1 MANDGQKPWY
11 IRKGWL
17 LFTLGLFIMLTLYVL
32 LTPIVLLGG
41 TFYGRFRRQRWLA
54 TLAAKGP
61 AAFWLTLPEKK
72 EFVSLNKII
81 INERPKSAG
90 GDISPEDQK
99 LVEAKARYASLCSAP
114 LRRRTR
120 FIREYGLAYG
130 APAGLIT
137 WLIALVLYSFQF
149 DKGIFESFFFYFH
162 FPIRILTRTMLEG
175 ELGFILSMSTTA
187 LAVALITWAV
197 AAFMAGRL
205 AERPEL
211 VTPENYQHYG
221 DSV

>member
-1 MANDGQKPWY
+1 MAKDGQKPWY

-17 LFTLGLFIMLTLYVL
+17 LFTLGLFITLTLYVL
-32 LTPIVLLGG
+32 LTPLVLLGG
-41 TFYGRFRRQRWLA
+41 ALYSRFRRQRWLA
-54 TLAAKGP
+54 ALAAKGP
-61 AAFWLTLPEKK
+61 AVFWLTPAEKK
-72 EFVSLNKII
+72 EFVALNKII
-81 INERPKSAG
+81 INDRPESAG
-90 GDISPEDQK
+90 GDILPENQK
-99 LVEAKARYASLCSAP
+99 LVEAKERYASLCAAP
-114 LRRRTR
+114 IRRRTR

-137 WLIALVLYSFQF
+137 WLVALVLYSFRF

-187 LAVALITWAV
+187 LVVALITWAV
-197 AAFMAGRL
+197 AALMAGRL
-205 AERPEL
+205 VEKPEL

-221 DSV
+221 DAV